1 MDERL
6 RAGPHV
12 FVEDLEEPALE
23 EGDEH
28 HLVKVLRLRHGRP
41 LTVSDGFGGWRPA
54 TWTGSSVEPSGE
66 VVREPAPQWEV
77 TVAAPPVKGDRTD
90 WMVAKLT
97 ELGVDRIVLV
107 ESRRSVVR
115 WQPDRA
121 ERHLSRLRRI
131 ARESSMQSRRVRLPE
146 LVGPS
151 SVSDLVGLVGGAHLR
166 VAELGAPS
174 WELPGEVATGDDA
187 WAHVAR
193 GVVVGPEGGWEPG
206 EVDDLGAPVGL
217 PGGVLRTETAAL
229 VAGTLLVT
237 NRGHAEQ
244 FRHGW

>member
-1 MDERL
+1 MDARL

-28 HLVKVLRLRHGRP
+28 HLVRVLRLRPGRS

-77 TVAAPPVKGDRTD
+77 TIAAPPVKGDRTE

-115 WQPDRA
+115 WQTDRA

-131 ARESSMQSRRVRLPE
+131 ARESSMQSRRVRLPVV
-146 LVGPS
+146 VGPS
-151 SVSDLVGLVGGAHLR
+151 STSDLVGLVGAEHLR
-166 VAELGAPS
+166 VAEVGAPA
-174 WELPGEVATGDDA
+174 WELPGAVAPGDDA
-187 WAHVAR
+187 RDLVPR

-206 EVDDLGAPVGL
+206 EVDDVGAAVGL

-237 NRGHAEQ
+237 ARSLSAG